1 MRKIL
6 PPPLVQRTLTR
17 ASRMRQMQANAVGY
31 HTSVI
36 SISSTIN
43 PICRSVSDLI
53 FTGEAINVTTGN
65 KKFYYKQYLFRNISP
80 LFFNDATHCFSC
92 NGNQLTIT
100 TTTTSFGKF
109 KTIIFSIDENDNI
122 NGTFF
127 FLNNININIKGKALF
142 IDGDKLSSLSC
153 SSNNL

>member
-31 HTSVI
+31 HNSVV

-43 PICRSVSDLI
+43 PICRSISDLL
-53 FTGEAINVTTGN
+53 FTGEVTNDTG
-65 KKFYYKQYLFRNISP
+65 KKEIYDKESLFRNIISP
-80 LFFNDATHCFSC
+80 LIFDDATHCFSC

-100 TTTTSFGKF
+100 TITKNFGKF
-109 KTIIFSIDENDNI
+109 KTTFSIDKNDNI
-122 NGTFF
+122 NGM
-127 FLNNININIKGKALF
+127 LKVYGCNIKINGKALF
-142 IDGDKLSSLSC
+142 DDGNKLSSLSC

>member
-6 PPPLVQRTLTR
+6 PPLVQRTLTR

-31 HTSVI
+31 HTSVV

-43 PICRSVSDLI
+43 PICRSVSDL
-53 FTGEAINVTTGN
+53 FFSGEVTNVNTGEKEFYN
-65 KKFYYKQYLFRNISP
+65 KKYLFRSILPS
-80 LFFNDATHCFSC
+80 FFDSATHCLSC

-100 TTTTSFGKF
+100 TTTRIGKLNN
-109 KTIIFSIDENDNI
+109 TLSIDENENI
-122 NGTFF
+122 NGMLKVFTF
-127 FLNNININIKGKALF
+127 NNIKINGKALF
-142 IDGDKLSSLSC
+142 IDGNKLSSLSC